1 MPRVF
6 TFCSDFTASD
16 LRRLARLSRDAP
28 QVRRLLALAAI
39 YDGGK
44 RAAAARLGNATLQ
57 IFRSN
62 V

>member
-6 TFCSDFTASD
+6 TFRSDFTASD

>member
-1 MPRVF
+1 MPQAI
-6 TFCSDFTASD
+6 TFRSDFTASD